1 MVKIVILNKGCIN
14 MLRRNDKQETYY
26 KKKDMFKCKM
36 IYFMVLLICVIIFL
50 LKQAISQT
58 VDCYSTLEA
67 WKLDKSLR
75 QFMSTHNCYCPSPT
89 SSPVCVPISN
99 YPSLPSPQPT
109 PGLSYPQQMQLQMF
123 QSIMAPMFGA
133 LGSMINQSLKNLF
146 MPQENYSNFQR
157 QQEETKRKALEAWQK
172 HMKEAEEQAKKEE
185 EERKKAGQEL
195 LSQVRIGSGPL
206 GSYTIIGPKASE
218 RETLSQIDWDNPRPQ
233 STSLMKTPGSAK
245 EQLLRTAYFAKMAE
259 TFLQSG
265 DLEAAR
271 FYAGLAFEG
280 DAISPRPINY
290 TPPKEL
296 VEAMDSKKAIELND
310 KLTQLARFYKLAIP
324 QFERL
329 QFVYTELEE
338 VKTKKEGSKKK
349 IEELEKQIEELRVQ
363 KQTLIEISE
372 NKTSSETDELLAQA
386 LALKQ
391 KAENEYQE
399 ALKNEEKLLQ
409 QKQEIENNL
418 NKLKN
423 QFLPQ
428 NSPGGIEHDTF

>member
-1 MVKIVILNKGCIN
+1 
-14 MLRRNDKQETYY
+14 
-26 KKKDMFKCKM
+26 
-36 IYFMVLLICVIIFL
+36 
-50 LKQAISQT
+50 
-58 VDCYSTLEA
+58 
-67 WKLDKSLR
+67 
-75 QFMSTHNCYCPSPT
+75 
-89 SSPVCVPISN
+89 
-99 YPSLPSPQPT
+99 
-109 PGLSYPQQMQLQMF
+109 
-123 QSIMAPMFGA
+123 MFGA